1 MKNKKI
7 ITIDGPS
14 ASGKGSLAK
23 DLARK
28 LNFLILDSGLL
39 YRAYAYSFF
48 KTNNHIDAT
57 KFFSKLFIKNSLGE
71 MKVFEEDNEITQF
84 LRSEHI
90 AKLAS
95 KLSSKKETRDNLIT
109 FQRDLLNDKGLV
121 ADGRDMGTIVFPD
134 AATKIFL
141 TADVEIRAKR
151 RFLEL
156 QKADQDV
163 NMRDLIEDIR
173 LRDEA
178 DKKREISPLIAAED
192 SIELDSTY
200 LTLQEVLTKALEIF
214 KIQTKES

>member
-71 MKVFEEDNEITQF
+71 MKVFEDDNEITQF

-121 ADGRDMGTIVFPD
+121 ADGRDMGTVVFLD

-156 QKADQDV
+156 QKVDQDV

-173 LRDEA
+173 LRDKA
-178 DKKREISPLIAAED
+178 DQAREISPLIAAED
-192 SIELDSTY
+192 SIELDSTN
-200 LTLQEVLTKALEIF
+200 LTPQEVLKKALEIYR
-214 KIQTKES
+214 IQTAES